1 MRGSLLHTYKNRQ
14 ILAPLLRR
22 ILDTMI
28 EQDASPVMLSVV
40 RPISKFISTLKGI
53 KFISTLK
60 GMLPVGGRF
69 RRWVAGFLLIADRQ
83 LDVRTFAVVPGK
95 LYITFIFGTIASS
108 VQVRS
113 RGICLCQKGIRHPLL
128 TYPQNGYDSWHG
140 AKRNAMTALQGRS
153 SP

>member
-1 MRGSLLHTYKNRQ
+1 MQGNFNRLLCQ

-40 RPISKFISTLKGI
+40 RPIS

>member
-1 MRGSLLHTYKNRQ
+1 M
-14 ILAPLLRR
+14 
-22 ILDTMI
+22 
-28 EQDASPVMLSVV
+28 
-40 RPISKFISTLKGI
+40 
-53 KFISTLK
+53 

-128 TYPQNGYDSWHG
+128 TDPQNGYDSWHG